1 MTLSVWLVG
10 VLWWSWKYFFSILW
24 GRIAIQKWSQIFR
37 PTKTPKVIF
46 CAKMRRRTK
55 MTKIGCWIQ
64 HPPENCPPW
73 GLICP
78 FFLSEGT
85 ISASEPPPQKKG
97 YLKTIQSC
105 PVLNFQ
111 PNRSNIEEVRAIS
124 ISKKCWSTRSTF
136 RGKNRAF
143 KSKYRYYRQRVR
155 AARISI
161 LSFCMEKMHKV
172 PMIILVKFGPPGTTI
187 LGVMKDLVWSF
198 FSLFSTYLIF
208 LLFFFRRKNALSK
221 EWPISRVGFF
231 GQKNDPTWWSNF
243 SKNPASIF
251 LKIDQG
257 VPRNH
262 MKA

>member
-1 MTLSVWLVG
+1 MVLKIFFFDSLGSNCYSKVVSDFSSDQNSKSYFLRKNETSHKNDKNRVLNSAPPRKVPPLRINLSVFFVG
-10 VLWWSWKYFFSILW
+10 RHDF
-24 GRIAIQKWSQIFR
+24 
-37 PTKTPKVIF
+37 
-46 CAKMRRRTK
+46 
-55 MTKIGCWIQ
+55 
-64 HPPENCPPW
+64 
-73 GLICP
+73 GL
-78 FFLSEGT
+78 G
-85 ISASEPPPQKKG
+85 APPQQKG

-198 FSLFSTYLIF
+198 FSLFSIYLIF